1 MKKKIRIGLIVFAVV
16 LIIAQLTIIDYSNL
30 TWYKTLGSFSSIIGM
45 ILMIIIMI
53 MSIRYDKKQQAN
65 FPDNSWLAPHAGT
78 DLQSAS

>member
-1 MKKKIRIGLIVFAVV
+1 MKNKIRIGLIVSAVV

-65 FPDNSWLAPHAGT
+65 LT
-78 DLQSAS
+78 DKN